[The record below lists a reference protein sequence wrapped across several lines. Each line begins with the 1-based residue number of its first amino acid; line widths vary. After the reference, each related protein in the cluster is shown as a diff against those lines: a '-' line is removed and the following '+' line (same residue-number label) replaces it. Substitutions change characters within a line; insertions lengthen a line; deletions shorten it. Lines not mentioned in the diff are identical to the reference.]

1 MLSHQ
6 RDYFGIEKKH
16 SSEVTLTLWFPMSH
30 PTPGNKCTDSP
41 GLLDCSLPQ
50 EGFTSSLGLE
60 NILLTAAAVDSSHWG
75 QWHQVPWRPSCWHEQ
90 LYQNRSESLRKSVCW
105 GTSEERKNGTH
116 KRSVC
121 VGCASNEKQIYPTRL
136 NQWISSVLKEKVILK
151 GCAIQ

>member
-1 MLSHQ
+1 MLSHH

-16 SSEVTLTLWFPMSH
+16 STEVTLTLGFQRC
-30 PTPGNKCTDSP
+30 TPHQGTSAQRVLISCTAAFHKKDS
-41 GLLDCSLPQ
+41 LH
-50 EGFTSSLGLE
+50 LGLE

-75 QWHQVPWRPSCWHEQ
+75 QWHQVPWRLCCWHEQ
-90 LYQNRSESLRKSVCW
+90 LCQNRSETLRKSVHW

-121 VGCASNEKQIYPTRL
+121 VGWASKEKQIYPTRL
-136 NQWISSVLKEKVILK
+136 HQWISSVLEEKVILK